1 VLWVARM
8 SERTEFHADVV
19 ICGGGVAGL
28 WLLARLRR
36 QGYRALLIESSA
48 LGAGQ
53 TRYAQGIIHGGTKYA
68 LTGAVSGSSEAI
80 AAMPPLWRACLE
92 GHGEIDLHAVRLMS
106 DHQYLWST
114 AGITSRMAGFFASRM
129 MRSRVAPLDA
139 KDYPAVFHHPDFRGQ
154 VYRLEEPVLDTASL
168 VQALAEPYRDAIWR
182 GTVVSPV
189 TAGDGVALTLEDG
202 GQQIRIA
209 TRRLVLAAGK
219 GNAALLQL
227 LGRDAPQMQTR
238 PLKMVMVRGELP
250 QGVYAHCL
258 GASTNPRITISTH
271 FDLQGRTVWY
281 LGGDLAEE
289 GVRRSDE
296 EQLAAARRE
305 LNALLPWFDF
315 SQCEFATLDIDRA
328 EPRMGDGRRPD
339 DVYAD
344 ERGCVIT
351 AWPTKLAFAPRLATR
366 ITEML
371 RASGLAPGASSADVP
386 AWPFP
391 GYALLPWQEEARW
404 N

>member
-1 VLWVARM
+1 MTDPAAIQ
-8 SERTEFHADVV
+8 TDVV

-28 WLLARLRR
+28 WLLARLRQ
-36 QGYRALLIESSA
+36 QGYSVVLIESAA

-92 GHGEIDLHAVRLMS
+92 GHGEIDLRAVRLMS

-114 AGITSRMAGFFASRM
+114 ASITSRMAGFFASKM
-129 MRSRVAPLDA
+129 MRSRIAPLDA
-139 KDYPAVFHHPDFRGQ
+139 SDHPTVFRHCDFRGQ
-154 VYRLEEPVLDTASL
+154 VYRLEEPVLDTAAL
-168 VQALAEPYRDAIWR
+168 VHALAAPHEQAIWR
-182 GTVVSPV
+182 GTVVQAV
-189 TAGDGVALTLEDG
+189 AGKEGIQLTLQDG
-202 GQQIRIA
+202 EQQRSIA
-209 TRRLVLAAGK
+209 ARRLVLTAGK

-227 LGRDAPQMQTR
+227 LGHDAPQMQTR
-238 PLKMVMVRGELP
+238 PLKMVMVRGDLP

-258 GASTNPRITISTH
+258 GASTNPRLTISTH
-271 FDLQGRTVWY
+271 FDIQGRTVWY

-289 GVRRSDE
+289 GVRRSDV
-296 EQLAAARRE
+296 EQLDAARHE
-305 LNALLPWFDF
+305 LATLLPWIDF

-328 EPRMGDGRRPD
+328 EPRMPDGRRPD

-344 ERGCVIT
+344 ERDGVIT
-351 AWPTKLAFAPRLATR
+351 AWPTKLAFAPRLAAC
-366 ITEML
+366 INDML
-371 RASGLAPGASSADVP
+371 KMASVAQTSDAGTPP

-391 GYALLPWQEEARW
+391 GYALLPWQEDERW
-404 N
+404 S

>member
-1 VLWVARM
+1 M
-8 SERTEFHADVV
+8 TETASTQTDVV

-36 QGYRALLIESSA
+36 QGYRALLIESAA

-114 AGITSRMAGFFASRM
+114 SGITSRMAGFFASRM
-129 MRSRVAPLDA
+129 MRSRVAPLAA

-182 GTVVSPV
+182 GTVTQAESVKQGMEGWML
-189 TAGDGVALTLEDG
+189 TIDDAGR
-202 GQQIRIA
+202 QIRVA
-209 TRRLVLAAGK
+209 TRKVVLAAGK

-238 PLKMVMVRGELP
+238 PLKMVMVRGDLP

-271 FDLQGRTVWY
+271 FDLQGRAVWY

-305 LNALLPWFDF
+305 LHALLPWFDF

-344 ERGCVIT
+344 EHDGIIT
-351 AWPTKLAFAPRLATR
+351 AWPTKLAFAPRLAAR
-366 ITEML
+366 IADML
-371 RASGLAPGASSADVP
+371 DITPAAAQEPLP

-391 GYALLPWQEEARW
+391 GYALLPWQEDERW
-404 N
+404 S

>member
-1 VLWVARM
+1 M
-8 SERTEFHADVV
+8 SELPEFHTDVV

-36 QGYRALLIESSA
+36 QGYRALLIESAA

-129 MRSRVAPLDA
+129 MRSRVAPLA
-139 KDYPAVFHHPDFRGQ
+139 AQDYPAVFHHPDFRGQ

-182 GTVVSPV
+182 GTLMQAESAKQE
-189 TAGDGVALTLEDG
+189 AGGWLLTIDDAG
-202 GQQIRIA
+202 RQIQVA
-209 TRRLVLAAGK
+209 TRKVVLAAGK
-219 GNAALLQL
+219 GNAALLHL
-227 LGRDAPQMQTR
+227 FGHDAPQMQTR

-296 EQLAAARRE
+296 EQLAAARKE
-305 LNALLPWFDF
+305 LQALLPWFDF

-344 ERGCVIT
+344 ERDGVIT
-351 AWPTKLAFAPRLATR
+351 AWPTKLAFAPRLAAR
-366 ITEML
+366 IADML
-371 RASGLAPGASSADVP
+371 GIAGVAPVAATASLP

-391 GYALLPWQEEARW
+391 GYALLPWQEEERW